1 MKEWL
6 VLAERDLKSM
16 SLSDGRRQHHVA
28 ESGLRGRLIS
38 STEIANKRRFR
49 VARRSCLARRR
60 LLPSRR
66 RRRWHLKLKRA
77 RVLLV
82 QVERRRR
89 PIVSLLLLWR
99 LMLIL
104 QHVCVRHVES
114 WWRATDFLLF
124 KLSIFNQS
132 NRTNYTRVLRHFLLK
147 FKSDFSR
154 QTSTSNF
161 FIILE
166 SVYSVEK

>member
-1 MKEWL
+1 M
-6 VLAERDLKSM
+6 LAERDLKSM

-66 RRRWHLKLKRA
+66 RRRRWHLKLKRA

-104 QHVCVRHVES
+104 
-114 WWRATDFLLF
+114 
-124 KLSIFNQS
+124 
-132 NRTNYTRVLRHFLLK
+132 
-147 FKSDFSR
+147 
-154 QTSTSNF
+154 
-161 FIILE
+161 
-166 SVYSVEK
+166 